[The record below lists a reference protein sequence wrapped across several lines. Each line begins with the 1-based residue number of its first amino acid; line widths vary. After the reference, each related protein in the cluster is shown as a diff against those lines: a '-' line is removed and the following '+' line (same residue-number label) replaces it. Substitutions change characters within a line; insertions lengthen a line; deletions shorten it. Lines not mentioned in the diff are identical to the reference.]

1 MKLTVHSSKFDYN
14 IFLENN
20 ILDYIENYIDIS
32 KRYFVISDDNI
43 PLEIVNKVISKLNDY
58 IFINFPEGEKS
69 KSLEEYSR
77 IINLLLEKGITKDS
91 TIITVGG
98 GVTGDLVGFISST
111 LYRGVSYIQIPTTL
125 LAQIDSSV
133 GGKVA
138 INVNNTKNAIG
149 TIYPPKL
156 VLIDPATLSTLPRR
170 HFNNGMSE
178 MIKYGMIY
186 SEKMFNKIKN
196 DEIQGHLVNL
206 IFECL
211 QIKKYFV
218 ENDEFD
224 NEKRQILN
232 FGHTFGHA
240 YEAYYNYEKYL
251 HGEAVALGMLE
262 VCSPNLVDDLK
273 LVLEKFSLPTFDPVK
288 KEELLEYIKRDKKS
302 RANGI
307 NLVLVDKIGHAYL
320 QNQKIE
326 EL

>member
-1 MKLTVHSSKFDYN
+1 MKLTVHSSRFDYD

-20 ILDYIENYIDIS
+20 LLDNIENYIDVS
-32 KRYFVISDDNI
+32 KRYFVIADDNI
-43 PLEIVNKVISKLNDY
+43 PIEIVSKIINKFSDY

-91 TIITVGG
+91 TLIAVGG

-111 LYRGVSYIQIPTTL
+111 LYRGINYIQVPTTL
-125 LAQIDSSV
+125 LSQIDSSV

-138 INVNNTKNAIG
+138 INANNTKNAVG

-156 VLIDPATLSTLPRR
+156 VLIDPTTLSTLPRR

-178 MIKYGMIY
+178 MIKYGMIN
-186 SEKMFNKIKN
+186 SEKLFNIIKN
-196 DEIQGHLVNL
+196 KDVQNNLVEL
-206 IFECL
+206 IYECL
-211 QIKKYFV
+211 QIKKIFV

-232 FGHTFGHA
+232 FGHTYGHA

-251 HGEAVALGMLE
+251 HGEAVALGMLKS
-262 VCSPNLVDDLK
+262 CAPDLVDDLK
-273 LVLEKFSLPTFDPVK
+273 FVLDKFSLPTFDPAD
-288 KEELLEYIKRDKKS
+288 KEELLTYIKRDKKS
-302 RANGI
+302 RADGI
-307 NLVLVDKIGHAYL
+307 NLVLVDKIGHAYI
-320 QNQKIE
+320 QNKKIVN
-326 EL
+326 L

>member
-1 MKLTVHSSKFDYN
+1 MKLTVHSSRFDYN
-14 IFLENN
+14 IFLENDLLDN
-20 ILDYIENYIDIS
+20 IEDYIDIS

-43 PLEIVNKVISKLNDY
+43 PIKIVNKVINKLNDY

-91 TIITVGG
+91 TIIAVGG

-111 LYRGVSYIQIPTTL
+111 LYRGVNYIQIPTTL
-125 LAQIDSSV
+125 LSQIDSSV

-138 INVNNTKNAIG
+138 INANNTKNAIG

-156 VLIDPATLSTLPRR
+156 VLIDPTTLSTLPRR
-170 HFNNGMSE
+170 QFNNGMSE
-178 MIKYGMIY
+178 MIKYGMIH
-186 SEKMFNKIKN
+186 SEKLFNKIKN
-196 DEIQGHLVNL
+196 NEIQDTLAEL
-206 IFECL
+206 IYECL
-211 QIKKYFV
+211 QIKKHFI

-224 NEKRQILN
+224 NEIRQILN
-232 FGHTFGHA
+232 FGHTYGHA

-262 VCSPNLVDDLK
+262 VCPPNLKNELK
-273 LVLEKFSLPTFDPVK
+273 FVLEKFSLPTFDPVK
-288 KEELLEYIKRDKKS
+288 KEQLLKFIKRDKKS
-302 RANGI
+302 RGNSI

-320 QNQKIE
+320 DNQKIE

>member
-1 MKLTVHSSKFDYN
+1 MKLTVHSSRFDYD

-20 ILDYIENYIDIS
+20 LLDNIENYIDVS
-32 KRYFVISDDNI
+32 KRYFVIADDNI
-43 PLEIVNKVISKLNDY
+43 PIEIVSKIINKFNDY

-91 TIITVGG
+91 TLIAVGG

-111 LYRGVSYIQIPTTL
+111 LYRGINYIQVPTTL
-125 LAQIDSSV
+125 LSQIDSSV

-138 INVNNTKNAIG
+138 INANNTKNAVG

-156 VLIDPATLSTLPRR
+156 VLIDPTTLSTLPRR

-178 MIKYGMIY
+178 MIKYGMIN
-186 SEKMFNKIKN
+186 SEKLFNIIKN
-196 DEIQGHLVNL
+196 KDVQNNLVEL
-206 IFECL
+206 IYECL
-211 QIKKYFV
+211 QIKKIFV

-232 FGHTFGHA
+232 FGHTYGHA

-251 HGEAVALGMLE
+251 HGEAVALGMLKA
-262 VCSPNLVDDLK
+262 CAPDLVDDLK
-273 LVLEKFSLPTFDPVK
+273 FVLDKFSLPTFDPVD
-288 KEELLEYIKRDKKS
+288 KEELLTYIKRDKKS
-302 RANGI
+302 RADGI
-307 NLVLVDKIGHAYL
+307 NLVLVDKIGHAYI
-320 QNQKIE
+320 QNKKIVN
-326 EL
+326 L